1 MIPELIAISVGA
13 GIAVF
18 GLVVFHFW
26 GKRLEQDDSRFR
38 TPIDRVNARIDW
50 LEQQTGERFDR
61 LCDRLEN
68 RMSSLEQRQAWLE
81 GVRHGLT
88 VEERTGSRAGWR

>member
-1 MIPELIAISVGA
+1 MTPELIAISVGA

-26 GKRLEQDDSRFR
+26 GKRLKQDDSRFR

-61 LCDRLEN
+61 LEN

-81 GVRHGLT
+81 GVRYGLT
-88 VEERTGSRAGWR
+88 VEGRTGSQAGWR

>member
-50 LEQQTGERFDR
+50 LEQQTGERFG
-61 LCDRLEN
+61 RLEN

-88 VEERTGSRAGWR
+88 VEGRTGSQAGWR

>member
-1 MIPELIAISVGA
+1 MTPELIAISVGA

-61 LCDRLEN
+61 LEN

-81 GVRHGLT
+81 GVRYELT
-88 VEERTGSRAGWR
+88 VEGRTGSRAGWR

>member
-1 MIPELIAISVGA
+1 MTPELIAISVGP

-26 GKRLEQDDSRFR
+26 GKRLEQDDSRFL

-61 LCDRLEN
+61 LEN

-81 GVRHGLT
+81 GAFAT
-88 VEERTGSRAGWR
+88 N